1 MRTSRTSASRI
12 SATKEDYLRAIY
24 LLGLQAPV
32 GVTEVAKRLDLSK
45 STVSERMKDL
55 MKDGLVEAA
64 PYAAVH
70 LTTAGVNAAEVLTY
84 KHRMIEVF
92 LHDTLGV
99 PKDKVHAEAERL
111 EHSMSDDVIKR
122 LAAFLDHPTTD
133 PHGTPIKTPHRW

>member
-1 MRTSRTSASRI
+1 
-12 SATKEDYLRAIY
+12 
-24 LLGLQAPV
+24 
-32 GVTEVAKRLDLSK
+32 
-45 STVSERMKDL
+45 MKDL